1 MDKRGK
7 IPVMLH
13 LSPAIFERLKKTA
26 KKEGRTN
33 SAQAERIFEE
43 ALP

>member
-13 LSPAIFERLKKTA
+13 LSPGVFAKLKKKA
-26 KKEGRTN
+26 KAEGRTN

-43 ALP
+43 KLP